1 MGMHLNMRGKLIL
14 SFLLLA
20 VVAAV
25 VGAVG
30 TRYIVKMQALGADLY
45 ERFTATMNDMSAI
58 SDGFY
63 KQKILLRELYLNA
76 LRPEA
81 NRNALVADAKQE
93 MAGLE
98 EGLIMSHATVEAA
111 VDDEGTLKILADMR
125 TDIDRFGTE
134 VGEEVADLI
143 AAGNMEGA
151 YNVLTGTKAVE
162 IENKIAEAID
172 LLFAQRE
179 MSAQKQAETN
189 ARLAAAATTTMS
201 IIIAAGFVVAAL
213 LGLLLSRFI
222 SRPVKEMVVAA
233 QQFAEGDLNVELT
246 KKAKDEI
253 GVLAEA
259 LRTVSDNMSDVLADI
274 RKAADQVAAGAA
286 QLAATS
292 SSLSAGA
299 MQQAGS
305 IEEITAAL
313 RQIEVK
319 TGQNAKNANTAG
331 GLVEVVSINATKGT
345 DCMQKMLRAMDEIN
359 VSAAD
364 IANVIKLIDEISFQT
379 NLLALNAAV
388 EAARAGQHGK
398 GFAVVAEEV
407 RNLAT
412 RSSKAAK
419 NTTEL
424 IGQALQ
430 KIGDGIRTAGET
442 AEALEDIVKSIESLT
457 AIINDFIVASNEQ
470 AAGIEQITKAIV
482 QVAEVVHATSAAA
495 EQGAAASEELAGQAD
510 LLKEMVGRFK
520 LKKKILPDAGGKE
533 PLQTGCEEELPGDA
547 VLEI

>member
-1 MGMHLNMRGKLIL
+1 MDMHLHIRGKLVL

-30 TRYIVKMQALGADLY
+30 TRYIIKMQALDADLY

-76 LRPEA
+76 LRPDA
-81 NRNALVADAKQE
+81 NRAALVSDAKQE

-111 VDDEGTLKILADMR
+111 VDDAGTLEILSDMR
-125 TDIDRFGTE
+125 AAIDRFGTE
-134 VGEEVADLI
+134 VGEEVVNLI
-143 AAGNMEGA
+143 AAGNMEAA
-151 YNVLTGTKAVE
+151 YDILTGTKAVE
-162 IENKIAEAID
+162 IENKIAEAIN
-172 LLFAQRE
+172 LLFARRE

-189 ARLAAAATTTMS
+189 ARLAAAATATMNV
-201 IIIAAGFVVAAL
+201 IIAAGFIVAVM

-222 SRPVKEMVVAA
+222 SKPVKEMVVAA
-233 QQFAEGDLNVELT
+233 KQFATGDLNVELT
-246 KKAKDEI
+246 TKSKDEI
-253 GVLAEA
+253 GLLAEA
-259 LRTVSDNMSDVLADI
+259 LRTVSDNMTEVLSEI

-292 SSLSAGA
+292 TSLSAGA

-319 TGQNAKNANTAG
+319 TGQNAENANTAG
-331 GLVEVVSINATKGT
+331 DLAEIVSINATKGT
-345 DCMQKMLRAMDEIN
+345 GCMQKMLRAMDEIN

-364 IANVIKLIDEISFQT
+364 IANIVKLIDDISYQT

-407 RNLAT
+407 RNLAN

-424 IGQALQ
+424 IGRHCR
-430 KIGDGIRTAGET
+430 K
-442 AEALEDIVKSIESLT
+442 
-457 AIINDFIVASNEQ
+457 
-470 AAGIEQITKAIV
+470 
-482 QVAEVVHATSAAA
+482 
-495 EQGAAASEELAGQAD
+495 
-510 LLKEMVGRFK
+510 
-520 LKKKILPDAGGKE
+520 
-533 PLQTGCEEELPGDA
+533 
-547 VLEI
+547 